1 MHDEK
6 MWNLNLFQR
15 VMDPASVEIF
25 WAEITAGAYGE
36 VDRIEGVFNFAD
48 GCGVAFSFVDN
59 ESSEVEIEDVPC
71 LIGRP
76 DRPSF
81 LKVMG
86 ESIDIAGLEE
96 TLAACSLPDH
106 ILEYY
111 QSQIRSQGA

>member
-1 MHDEK
+1 
-6 MWNLNLFQR
+6 MWSFNLFQQ

-25 WAEITAGAYGE
+25 WSEITAGAYGE

-48 GCGVAFSFVDN
+48 GHGVAFSFVDN
-59 ESSEVEIEDVPC
+59 KSLQVEVEDVPC
-71 LIGRP
+71 LTGRP

-81 LKVMG
+81 LNVTG
-86 ESIDIAGLEE
+86 VSVDTSGIEE

-111 QSQIRSQGA
+111 QSQLQS